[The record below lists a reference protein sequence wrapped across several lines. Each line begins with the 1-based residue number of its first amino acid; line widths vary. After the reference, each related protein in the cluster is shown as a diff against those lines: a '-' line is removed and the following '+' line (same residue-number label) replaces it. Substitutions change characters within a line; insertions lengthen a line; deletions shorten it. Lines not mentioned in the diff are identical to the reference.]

1 MTTQLWYTKPSEY
14 LHQTARQKYDYTV
27 SKDKCGERTPANKS
41 FTRRDTFVFITP
53 FHMKIISFSWLF
65 SLAGQAFFVV
75 TSKLMT
81 PKESDVRCIKMHC
94 IGWVYCVFAKKS
106 CGKLFFVVNYVCQ
119 AQIHFVRLLCSLF
132 KRALCF
138 IGYFFV
144 DIFVHTLS
152 MTCVVE
158 VLNFCICLALV
169 KIIILVRLIHISF
182 CCASTV
188 QLQHTP

>member
-1 MTTQLWYTKPSEY
+1 
-14 LHQTARQKYDYTV
+14 
-27 SKDKCGERTPANKS
+27 
-41 FTRRDTFVFITP
+41 
-53 FHMKIISFSWLF
+53 MKIISFSWLF

-75 TSKLMT
+75 TSKLNA

-106 CGKLFFVVNYVCQ
+106 CRKLFFCGKLCLPSTNTFCAAVVLTFQ
-119 AQIHFVRLLCSLF
+119 KSTLF
-132 KRALCF
+132 YWL
-138 IGYFFV
+138 FFV